1 VGISRITQ
9 NAHWTTDVIAGAAL
23 GYISGKQV
31 VNNYH
36 RYARLRSGK
45 EFKMSFHFD
54 LQYYNGIIVPGMVC
68 KF

>member
-9 NAHWTTDVIAGAAL
+9 NAHWTTDVLAGAAL
-23 GYISGKQV
+23 GYITGKQV

-45 EFKMSFHFD
+45 EFKMSCQFNM
-54 LQYYNGIIVPGMVC
+54 QYINGVFMPGLLC